1 MPRPTTATGKLFTAL
16 SEGYTGWYAK
26 GNSKI
31 YAIDNI
37 SIRAE
42 SIVGRTNVE
51 VTEPFWFRDD
61 FEKDSRGRYIIKSSG
76 AMTSSE
82 YKIEDGYFKI
92 TRPIASMS
100 GW

>member
-1 MPRPTTATGKLFTAL
+1 MLTVTGTQ
-16 SEGYTGWYAK
+16 T
-26 GNSKI
+26 

-61 FEKDSRGRYIIKSSG
+61 FNENSLGRYPKTQI
-76 AMTSSE
+76 ATLTSTIS
-82 YKIEDGYFKI
+82 DGEWQYSRIVSTQHGLSFQ
-92 TRPIASMS
+92 PL
-100 GW
+100 